1 MPYRRKGSPVWWT
14 SYTDAGGRRV
24 RRTTGTTDRKEAE
37 ALEAK
42 WKHEAYR
49 AKFWDEK
56 PSRSFDEL
64 MLAYLEATEREKR
77 SAERD
82 IYSTRHL
89 KRFFSGRLL
98 NDLGPLDVRAYVQ
111 ARKAEGASQATVK
124 REVGLFSSAINY
136 ARREWGWEV
145 TNPCQGLRLKTPEG
159 RLRWLTREEAGRLL
173 ECARQV
179 RHADHLPD
187 FIRLGL
193 YTGMRRGEMLGLEW
207 SRVDFREG
215 LIYLE
220 GQHQKNGKRG
230 SVPINAEARAALLSR
245 MAFRKEHCPE
255 GRWVFCNRK
264 GQRIASVKKSFA
276 AACRLARI
284 EDFRIHDLRHTCAAW
299 LVQIGTKL
307 PEIMELLRHAD
318 IKTTMRYAHLAPENV
333 RAAVDRLVLAQ
344 SGHIAAVE

>member
-1 MPYRRKGSPVWWT
+1 M
-14 SYTDAGGRRV
+14 
-24 RRTTGTTDRKEAE
+24 
-37 ALEAK
+37 
-42 WKHEAYR
+42 
-49 AKFWDEK
+49 
-56 PSRSFDEL
+56 
-64 MLAYLEATEREKR
+64 
-77 SAERD
+77 
-82 IYSTRHL
+82 
-89 KRFFSGRLL
+89 
-98 NDLGPLDVRAYVQ
+98 
-111 ARKAEGASQATVK
+111 
-124 REVGLFSSAINY
+124 
-136 ARREWGWEV
+136 
-145 TNPCQGLRLKTPEG
+145 
-159 RLRWLTREEAGRLL
+159 
-173 ECARQV
+173 